1 MSPITATN
9 NLNLPSIII
18 RMLIS
23 RLIFRFSLA
32 CDVLVIG
39 GGHAGCEAAYAA
51 AKMGTNTYLV
61 TQKA

>member
-1 MSPITATN
+1 
-9 NLNLPSIII
+9 
-18 RMLIS
+18 MLFS
-23 RLIFRFSLA
+23 RLAYRLSIA

-51 AKMGTNTYLV
+51 AKMGSNTYLV